1 MRAHIP
7 ENLMNEEFQQAL
19 KAEDLEAIRR
29 FPKADLH
36 NHGWAGADPA
46 AVAAIL
52 GKTLAPLDRRLTS
65 MDEMHAWASKHFG
78 NPDPS
83 LRPQLFEAAF
93 VRAARDGLSRFEI
106 GDDVWAITLDG
117 SADNV
122 TSILKRAHNR
132 GAPEVEWIPQLAM
145 SRHCRIEDIRRW
157 MEPFLDLHFYRTLDL
172 SGDEFAQ
179 PIENFKPLYRLAK
192 TNGLRLKAHVG
203 EWGDADSVQ
212 RAVEE
217 LELDEVQHGIAAA
230 DSPAVMRFL
239 ADHRIRLNICP
250 TSNLMLRRVETL
262 ASHPI
267 RKLFD
272 AGVRVTINTDDMA
285 MFGQSVSHEFLNLYK
300 AGCLNEK
307 ELDQIREYGLSD

>member
-1 MRAHIP
+1 
-7 ENLMNEEFQQAL
+7 MNEEFQRAL
-19 KAEDLEAIRR
+19 KAGDLDAVRG

-46 AVAAIL
+46 SVGKIL
-52 GKTLAPLDRRLTS
+52 GKKIAPLDHRLTS
-65 MDEMHAWASKHFG
+65 MAEMHAWAGEHFG
-78 NPDPS
+78 NPDPK
-83 LRPQLFEAAF
+83 LRPGLFEAAF
-93 VRAARDGLSRFEI
+93 ARAARDGLARFEI

-117 SADNV
+117 SAHNV
-122 TSILKRAHNR
+122 TNILKRAHDR
-132 GAPEVEWIPQLAM
+132 GAPAVEWIPQLGM

-157 MEPFLDLHFYRTLDL
+157 MEPFLELRFYRIVDL

-192 TNGLRLKAHVG
+192 KNGLRLKAHVG
-203 EWGDADSVQ
+203 EWGDADSVR

-230 DSPAVMRFL
+230 DSQSVMRFL

-250 TSNLMLRRVETL
+250 TSNLMLSRVESL

-300 AGCLNEK
+300 AGCLDEK
-307 ELDQIREYGLSD
+307 ELDQIRENGLSD

>member
-1 MRAHIP
+1 
-7 ENLMNEEFQQAL
+7 MNEEFQHAL
-19 KAEDLEAIRR
+19 KAEDLDALRR

-46 AVAAIL
+46 SVAAIL
-52 GKTLAPLDRRLTS
+52 GTKCAPLDRRLTS
-65 MDEMHAWASKHFG
+65 MAEMHAWAADHFG
-78 NPDPS
+78 NPDPK

-93 VRAARDGLSRFEI
+93 ARAAKDGLARFEL

-117 SADNV
+117 SAENV
-122 TSILKRAHNR
+122 TNILKRAHQR
-132 GAPEVEWIPQLAM
+132 GAPGVEWIPQLGM

-157 MEPFLDLHFYRTLDL
+157 MEPFLELRFYRTLDL

-192 TNGLRLKAHVG
+192 ENRLRLKAHVG
-203 EWGDADSVQ
+203 EWGDADSVR
-212 RAVEE
+212 RAVEV

-230 DSPAVMRFL
+230 DSPSVMRFL
-239 ADHRIRLNICP
+239 ADHRIRLNLCP
-250 TSNLMLRRVETL
+250 TSNLMLGRVDSL

-272 AGVRVTINTDDMA
+272 AGVRVTVNTDDMA

-300 AGCLNEK
+300 AGCLDEK
-307 ELDQIREYGLSD
+307 ELDQIREHGLSD

>member
-1 MRAHIP
+1 
-7 ENLMNEEFQQAL
+7 MNEEFQQAL
-19 KAEDLEAIRR
+19 KAEDLDAIRR

-36 NHGWAGADPA
+36 NHGWAGAAPA
-46 AVAAIL
+46 SVAQII
-52 GKTLAPLDRRLTS
+52 GKRIAPLNRKLAS
-65 MDEMHAWASKHFG
+65 MAEMHAWAGENFG
-78 NPDPS
+78 NPDPK

-93 VRAARDGLSRFEI
+93 VRAVQDGLTRYEL

-117 SADNV
+117 SAHNV
-122 TSILKRAHNR
+122 TNILNCAHER
-132 GAPEVEWIPQLAM
+132 GAPGVEWIPQLGM

-157 MEPFLDLHFYRTLDL
+157 MEPFLDLRFYRTIDL

-192 TNGLRLKAHVG
+192 KNGLRLKAHVG
-203 EWGDADSVQ
+203 EWGDADSVR

-250 TSNLMLRRVETL
+250 TSNLMLGRVETL

-272 AGVRVTINTDDMA
+272 AGVRVTVNTDDMA

-300 AGCLNEK
+300 AGCLDEK
-307 ELDQIREYGLSD
+307 ELDQIREHGLSD